1 MTTAP
6 AAGTQR
12 PRGAARLVLRTAVPV
27 ALSVLVLTLVGA
39 VVGGS
44 PAALGAVVGG
54 VLLLVVLTSSAL
66 VVDVVASAAGAPVF
80 LVSLMTYAL
89 NVLLVLVALLAVR
102 ESGLT
107 DSVLSARWLAGAV
120 VVAALAWTVAHVAV
134 TVRARIPLYDLP
146 DRAVVPSERA
156 GA

>member
-12 PRGAARLVLRTAVPV
+12 PRGAARLVLRTTVPV
-27 ALSVLVLTLVGA
+27 ALSALALVLVGA
-39 VVGGS
+39 VVSGS
-44 PAALGAVVGG
+44 AAALGALVGG

-89 NVLLVLVALLAVR
+89 NVLLVLAALLAVR

-107 DSVLSARWLAGAV
+107 DSVLT
-120 VVAALAWTVAHVAV
+120 ALAWTVAHVAV